1 LEVNSEQILR
11 FVSRASIGDRAD
23 DGEFHS
29 RANEAGMDAWM
40 TWMTNNKSALAD
52 MGAPLGK
59 TKRVTAAGVSSVRN
73 EVTGYT
79 IVEAESHDA
88 AAKMLTGHPHLS
100 VPGAYIDVLSVTAIP
115 GM

>member
-1 LEVNSEQILR
+1 MSKFFVLYLAPVAAIDQMMANSTPEQMK
-11 FVSRASIGDRAD
+11 
-23 DGEFHS
+23 
-29 RANEAGMDAWM
+29 AGMDAWM
-40 TWMTNNKSALAD
+40 TWMKNNKGALAD

-59 TKRVTAAGVSSVRN
+59 TKRVTSAGISSVRN

-88 AAKMLTGHPHLS
+88 AAKMVVGHPHLM
-100 VPGAYIDVLSVTAIP
+100 VPGAYIDVLSVTPIP

>member
-1 LEVNSEQILR
+1 MSKFFLLYLARVSAIEQMMANSNPEQMK
-11 FVSRASIGDRAD
+11 
-23 DGEFHS
+23 
-29 RANEAGMDAWM
+29 AGMDAWM
-40 TWMTNNKSALAD
+40 AWMKKHEKAIVD

-59 TKRVTAAGVSSVRN
+59 TKRVTATGVASVKN

-88 AAKMLTGHPHLS
+88 AAAMLLGHLHLS
-100 VPGAYIDVLSVTAIP
+100 MPGAYVDVLSVTPIP

>member
-1 LEVNSEQILR
+1 MSKF
-11 FVSRASIGDRAD
+11 FVLYLAPVASI
-23 DGEFHS
+23 EQLM
-29 RANEAGMDAWM
+29 ANSTPEQMKAGMDAWM
-40 TWMTNNKSALAD
+40 TWMKSNERALAD

-59 TKRVTAAGVSSVRN
+59 TKRVTASGVSSVKN

-88 AAKMLTGHPHLS
+88 AVKLLEGHPHLQ
-100 VPGAYIDVLSVTAIP
+100 VPGAYIDVLAVMPIP